1 VSIIIIGGGI
11 AGLAAGYELALR
23 GVPFVLLEASDRAG
37 GLVHTEKVAGFTI
50 DAGAD
55 SMLIQKPAAVRL
67 CEELGLGPRL
77 IASNPPRT
85 SFIYADDRLHP
96 LPSPSVLGIPAT
108 PEAVASYDLL
118 SEAARAELLR
128 RGSDPRSSDS
138 RSWPRGTET
147 TPGGT
152 VTDESVGDFFR
163 RQFGP
168 ETVSLIAEPL
178 LGGIHAGDVE
188 QLSIASVAPRLVQA
202 ESESGSV
209 LRGFRN
215 APPTA
220 EADGLFRSLRGG
232 MGELVTAIVDR
243 FPPRALRLHS
253 EALTIVRRET
263 EWEVATSN
271 NALTARAVIV
281 AAPAHAAARLLF
293 DVDPVAAS
301 LCAQVPYVSTVSVAL
316 SWPRER
322 VSHPLAGSGFVV
334 ARQHSAL
341 RITACTWV
349 SSKWEN
355 RAPEGAILLRAFL
368 GGAADPDVA
377 ALPDASVVAIAVRDV
392 VHVLGIT
399 GEPTLARVHRWT
411 KAGAQH
417 IVGHR
422 ARLERIEQR
431 LARLPGVFVAGS
443 GFRAIGIPD
452 CVADGR
458 AAGATAA
465 DYAKMH
471 Q

>member
-11 AGLAAGYELALR
+11 AGLAAGYELAVR
-23 GVPFVLLEASDRAG
+23 GVPFVVLEASDRAG
-37 GLVHTEKVAGFTI
+37 GLVRTEEVAGFTI

-55 SMLIQKPAAVRL
+55 SMLAQKPAAVGL

-77 IASNPPRT
+77 IASTPPRT
-85 SFIYADDRLHP
+85 SYIYAHDRLHA
-96 LPSPSVLGIPAT
+96 LPSPSVLGIPTT
-108 PEAVASYDLL
+108 PEAIASYDLL
-118 SEAARAELLR
+118 SDAARAELLR
-128 RGSDPRSSDS
+128 RGSDPRPPDS
-138 RSWPRGTET
+138 RRPRGTDMAAA
-147 TPGGT
+147 GD
-152 VTDESVGDFFR
+152 VTDESVADFFR

-168 ETVSLIAEPL
+168 DTVSLIAEPL

-209 LRGFRN
+209 LRRFRN
-215 APPTA
+215 APPA
-220 EADGLFRSLRGG
+220 SDADGLFRSLRGG
-232 MGELVTAIVDR
+232 MGELVTAIVDG
-243 FPPRALRLHS
+243 FPPGALRLHS

-263 EWEVATSN
+263 AWEVATSGD
-271 NALTARAVIV
+271 ALAARAVIV
-281 AAPAHAAARLLF
+281 ASPAHAAARLLF

-322 VSHPLAGSGFVV
+322 VRHPLAGSGFVV
-334 ARQHSAL
+334 ARRHSAL
-341 RITACTWV
+341 RISACTWV

-355 RAPEGAILLRAFL
+355 RAPEGAVLLRAFL
-368 GGAADPDVA
+368 GGAGDPDAA
-377 ALPDASVVAIAVRDV
+377 ALPDASLVEIAVRDV
-392 VHVLGIT
+392 GHVLEIT

-411 KAGAQH
+411 RAGAQH
-417 IVGHR
+417 VVGHR

-431 LARLPGVFVAGS
+431 LAMLPGVFVAGS

-458 AAGATAA
+458 AAGAAAA
-465 DYAKMH
+465 DYVKMH

>member
-11 AGLAAGYELALR
+11 AGLAAGYELAVR

-37 GLVHTEKVAGFTI
+37 GLVHTEEVAGFTI

-55 SMLIQKPAAVRL
+55 SMLVQKPAAVRL

-77 IASNPPRT
+77 IASTPPRT
-85 SFIYADDRLHP
+85 AYIYAHNQLHA
-96 LPSPSVLGIPAT
+96 LPSPSVLGIPTT
-108 PEAVASYDLL
+108 PEAIASYDLL
-118 SEAARAELLR
+118 SDAARAELLR
-128 RGSDPRSSDS
+128 RRSDPRRPDS
-138 RSWPRGTET
+138 RRPHGTDT
-147 TPGGT
+147 KLAGH
-152 VTDESVGDFFR
+152 VTDESVADFFR

-188 QLSIASVAPRLVQA
+188 QLSIASVAPRLVEA

-209 LRGFRN
+209 LRALRR
-215 APPTA
+215 ASPASDA
-220 EADGLFRSLRGG
+220 EGLFRSLRGG
-232 MGELVTAIVDR
+232 MGELVAAIVDR
-243 FPPRALRLHS
+243 FPAGSLRLHR
-253 EALTIVRRET
+253 EALTIVGRKPA
-263 EWEVATSN
+263 WEVATSTD
-271 NALTARAVIV
+271 ALAARAVIV
-281 AAPAHAAARLLF
+281 ASPAHAASRLLF
-293 DVDPVAAS
+293 EIDPVAAS

-316 SWPRER
+316 SWPRAR

-334 ARQHSAL
+334 ARRHSAL

-349 SSKWEN
+349 SSKWKN
-355 RAPEGAILLRAFL
+355 RAPDGAVLLRAFL
-368 GGAADPDVA
+368 GGAGDPDAA
-377 ALPDASVVAIAVRDV
+377 ALPDSSLVETAVRDV
-392 VHVLGIT
+392 AHVLAIT

-411 KAGAQH
+411 RAGAQH

-422 ARLERIEQR
+422 ARLERVDQR
-431 LARLPGVFVAGS
+431 LAMMPGVFVAGS

-458 AAGATAA
+458 AAAA
-465 DYAKMH
+465 AASDYVKMH

>member
-55 SMLIQKPAAVRL
+55 SMLVQKPAAVRL

-77 IASNPPRT
+77 IASTPPRT
-85 SFIYADDRLHP
+85 SFIYADDRLHA
-96 LPSPSVLGIPAT
+96 LPSPSVLGIPTT

-128 RGSDPRSSDS
+128 QGSDPRSSDS
-138 RSWPRGTET
+138 RSWPRGTGT

-152 VTDESVGDFFR
+152 VSDESVGDFFR

-209 LRGFRN
+209 LWRFRN
-215 APPTA
+215 APPTS

-232 MGELVTAIVDR
+232 MGELVTAILDR

-263 EWEVATSN
+263 DWEVATSN
-271 NALTARAVIV
+271 NALIARAVIV

-316 SWPRER
+316 SWPREH

-422 ARLERIEQR
+422 ARLERIEQG
-431 LARLPGVFVAGS
+431 LAKLPGVFVAGS

-458 AAGATAA
+458 AAGTTAA